1 MRQTRA
7 KFQTLAT
14 HAGEEEKLAAGAVAP
29 AILQTTNF
37 QWKTVAEFEKYLSG
51 DPHTYIYT
59 RYSNP
64 TLEIAEKKLARLEK
78 VEKALV
84 FSSGMAAITSTI
96 LAFVSTGR
104 EIVSVNTLYGG
115 TFALMTQIL
124 QKLGIKTRFVP
135 TTRIEEAERVINRK
149 TALLYL
155 ESPTNPNTY
164 IVDLKK
170 AVAIAKKHK
179 LPTALD
185 ATFASPYNLN
195 PADFGID
202 IILHSATKYLGGHSD
217 VTAGFAAGS
226 KELMKKIEL
235 YRRLL
240 GGCLEPITAFLLIR
254 GMKTLAVRVKKQ
266 NENAQK
272 VAEFLTTHPKVTRVF
287 YLGLPS
293 HPQHQL
299 AKNQMRGFG
308 GVVAFVV
315 KGGLKGV
322 KRVVDRLKLVMH
334 ATSLGGVES
343 VVHIPVLTSHIQFSK
358 KELKAADVSEG
369 MIRLSC
375 GIEDADDLIRDLKQ
389 ALG

>member
-1 MRQTRA
+1 MKG
-7 KFQTLAT
+7 KFQTQAP
-14 HAGEEEKLAAGAVAP
+14 HAGEETKLAAGAVAP

-51 DPHTYIYT
+51 DPRYYIYT
-59 RYSNP
+59 RYTNP
-64 TLEIAEKKLARLEK
+64 TLEIAERKLARLEN

-96 LAFVSTGR
+96 LAHVPTGR
-104 EIVSVNTLYGG
+104 EIVSANTLYGG
-115 TFALMTQIL
+115 TFAFMTQIL
-124 QKLGIKTRFVP
+124 PKLGIKIRFVP
-135 TTRIEEAERVINRK
+135 TTRIEEAKKAINKK

-155 ESPTNPNTY
+155 ESPTNPNNY

-170 AVAIAKKHK
+170 AVALAKKHK

-185 ATFASPYNLN
+185 ATFASPFNLN

-202 IILHSATKYLGGHSD
+202 IVLHSATKYLGGHSD

-226 KELMKKIEL
+226 QVMMKKIEM

-240 GGCLEPITAFLLIR
+240 GGSINPLSAFLLIR
-254 GMKTLAVRVKKQ
+254 GMKTLAVRVQKQ
-266 NENAQK
+266 NENAQQ
-272 VAEFLTTHPKVTRVF
+272 VAEFLVTHPKVSRVF

-293 HPQHQL
+293 HPQHLL
-299 AKNQMRGFG
+299 AKNQMKGFG
-308 GVVAFVV
+308 GVVAFEV

-322 KRVVDRLKLVMH
+322 KRVVNRLKLIMH

-358 KELKAADVSEG
+358 KELKAADVSAG

-375 GIEDADDLIRDLKQ
+375 GIEDAEDLIADLRQ
-389 ALG
+389 ALK

>member
-1 MRQTRA
+1 MTD
-7 KFQTLAT
+7 KFQTQAP
-14 HAGEEEKLAAGAVAP
+14 HAGEEKKLVAGAVAP

-37 QWKTVAEFEKYLSG
+37 QWKTVEEFEKYLSG
-51 DPHTYIYT
+51 DPHYYIYT
-59 RYSNP
+59 RYTNP
-64 TLEIAEKKLARLEK
+64 TLEIAEKKLAQLEK

-96 LAFVSTGR
+96 LAFVSTGQ
-104 EIVSVNTLYGG
+104 EIVSANTLYGG
-115 TFALMTQIL
+115 TFAFMTRIL
-124 QKLGIKTRFVP
+124 PKLGIKTSFVP
-135 TTRIEEAERVINRK
+135 TTRIEEAEKAINRK

-155 ESPTNPNTY
+155 ESPTNPNNY

-170 AVAIAKKHK
+170 AAAIARKHK

-195 PADFGID
+195 PFDFGID
-202 IILHSATKYLGGHSD
+202 LILHSATKYLGGHSD
-217 VTAGFAAGS
+217 LTAGFAAGS
-226 KELMKKIEL
+226 RELMKRIEP
-235 YRRLL
+235 YRRNL

-254 GMKTLAVRVKKQ
+254 GMKTLAIRVKKQ
-266 NENAQK
+266 NENAQQ
-272 VAEFLTTHPKVTRVF
+272 VAKFIVTHPKVSRVF
-287 YLGLPS
+287 HLGLPS

-299 AKNQMRGFG
+299 AKSQMRGFG
-308 GVVAFVV
+308 GVVAFEV
-315 KGGLKGV
+315 KGGLKEV
-322 KRVVDRLKLVMH
+322 KRVVNRLKLIMH

-375 GIEDADDLIRDLKQ
+375 GIEDAEDLIKDLEQ
-389 ALG
+389 ALR